1 MIALVDTN
9 VVLDLLL
16 PRKDHLAQAELVFAA
31 SETGQVRGLL
41 CATTLTTIHYLTAKT
56 LGKTTSLQALRH
68 LLNVFDVA
76 SVTKAVI
83 VDALANTAFSDFED
97 AVLHAA
103 AKANQAQAIVTRNVK
118 DFHGADLPIF
128 TPGEFIATLKQT
140 DADQ

>member
-16 PRKDHLAQAELVFAA
+16 PREAHLAPAQLVFAV
-31 SETGQVRGLL
+31 SEKGRVRGLL
-41 CATTLTTIHYLTAKT
+41 CATTLTTIHYLTAKA
-56 LGKTTSLQALRH
+56 LGRAASLRALRH

-83 VDALANTAFSDFED
+83 EDALANTAFSDFED

-103 AKANQAQAIVTRNVK
+103 AKASQAQAIVTRNVK
-118 DFHGADLPIF
+118 DFHGADLPVF
-128 TPGEFIATLKQT
+128 TPSELIAALREGNG
-140 DADQ
+140 DR